1 MHPAYS
7 VIFFTTSSGFGYGLA
22 FWILI
27 LSLTKVVDDQWLGGI
42 GLMIALAAITFG
54 LLASTMHLGNP
65 GRAWRAFSQWRSSW
79 LSREGVVAVLS
90 LVFISL
96 AWLGMVTDV
105 KGNFWVISSWLGIL
119 TALTTVLCTGM
130 IYQSLKP
137 IAAWQSRLTTP
148 VYLTYAILTGGF
160 ASAAL
165 ISFFDSEGQL
175 PAALSVIAA
184 ITLAGM
190 KISYWKRA
198 SRVISLTPESATGL
212 GKLGKVRQ
220 LEAPHATANYI
231 NKEMGFK
238 IARKHSKKLRK
249 IVLGMGFLAPVILG
263 LIGIL
268 NDGLSQMTWSIA
280 ALLSIGGAAV
290 ERWLFFAEAK
300 HAVSAFYS
308 S

>member
-1 MHPAYS
+1 
-7 VIFFTTSSGFGYGLA
+7 
-22 FWILI
+22 
-27 LSLTKVVDDQWLGGI
+27 
-42 GLMIALAAITFG
+42 
-54 LLASTMHLGNP
+54 
-65 GRAWRAFSQWRSSW
+65 
-79 LSREGVVAVLS
+79 
-90 LVFISL
+90 
-96 AWLGMVTDV
+96 
-105 KGNFWVISSWLGIL
+105 
-119 TALTTVLCTGM
+119 M

-137 IAAWQSRLTTP
+137 IAAWQSKLTTP
-148 VYLTYAILTGGF
+148 VYLTYAIFTGGF

-175 PAALSVIAA
+175 PATFSVVAA
-184 ITLAGM
+184 ITLASM

-238 IARKHSKKLRK
+238 VARKHSEKLRT
-249 IVLGMGFLAPVILG
+249 IVLCMGFLAPVVLG

-268 NDGLSQMTWSIA
+268 NDGLSQMMWSIA
-280 ALLSIGGAAV
+280 ALLSIGGAVV